1 MVRMFLHPQPY
12 IMGGNKVKLHD
23 FFEVKKEDH
32 FDAVVMIKSG
42 KFYVTFDKD
51 AEILHK
57 LLGYKVVHHRVGF
70 PESAKEQ
77 VIQKLNE
84 KHLSYLLDEE
94 KNSDS
99 DNQYF
104 IYLKQIQEEELIE
117 NMCNNLL
124 KKMKEVVVKNSD
136 NYGKIRNFLNEL

>member
-1 MVRMFLHPQPY
+1 M
-12 IMGGNKVKLHD
+12 
-23 FFEVKKEDH
+23 
-32 FDAVVMIKSG
+32 
-42 KFYVTFDKD
+42 
-51 AEILHK
+51 
-57 LLGYKVVHHRVGF
+57 
-70 PESAKEQ
+70 
-77 VIQKLNE
+77 
-84 KHLSYLLDEE
+84 LDEE

>member
-32 FDAVVMIKSG
+32 FDSVVMIKSG
-42 KFYVTFDKD
+42 KFYVTFDRD
-51 AEILHK
+51 AQILHK
-57 LLGYKVVHHRVGF
+57 LLGYKVVQHRVGF
-70 PESAKEQ
+70 PESARKQ
-77 VIQKLNE
+77 VIQKLKEN
-84 KHLSYLLDEE
+84 HLSYMLEEE
-94 KNSDS
+94 KVSDQE
-99 DNQYF
+99 NQYF

-117 NMCNNLL
+117 TMCNNLL
-124 KKMKEVVVKNSD
+124 KKIKEVVVKDSD